1 LVDPANATS
10 EKRAIII
17 AVDLEA
23 HTLTVLGHDP
33 VAFINEAADGTVGF
47 AATERGVVTGVTTG
61 KLNRITGLASIDFK
75 TNDGIQIFNGT
86 CKRAEKLF

>member
-17 AVDLEA
+17 AVNLEA

-33 VAFINEAADGTVGF
+33 VAFISESADGTVGF
-47 AATERGVVTGVTTG
+47 GASGRGVVGGVTAG

-75 TNDGIQIFNGT
+75 TNDGIQTFNGT